1 MAHAGSKPPTNT
13 AGTTHNNSPIMPN
26 GKASVVAPK
35 LSDDNH
41 VELEEINPSGHDLSP
56 EDDIMQL
63 ARMGDIQGIEKLYD
77 SGKFDASYCD
87 AEGIT
92 PLHVLWPAIL
102 LGGGL
107 TDPIYSGLQSIIGMR
122 CASFS

>member
-1 MAHAGSKPPTNT
+1 
-13 AGTTHNNSPIMPN
+13 MPN

-77 SGKFDASYCD
+77 SGKFDASYSD

-107 TDPIYSGLQSIIGMR
+107 TDPIYSGPQSIIGMR
-122 CASFS
+122 CANFS

>member
-1 MAHAGSKPPTNT
+1 
-13 AGTTHNNSPIMPN
+13 MPN
-26 GKASVVAPK
+26 GKASAVAPK

-41 VELEEINPSGHDLSP
+41 VELEEINPSGQDSSP

-63 ARMGDIQGIEKLYD
+63 ARMGDIQGIERLYD
-77 SGKFDASYCD
+77 SGKYDALYCD

-92 PLHVLWPAIL
+92 PLHVIRPAIVL
-102 LGGGL
+102 DGGC
-107 TDPIYSGLQSIIGMR
+107 TDPVCSGPQSIIATH

>member
-1 MAHAGSKPPTNT
+1 
-13 AGTTHNNSPIMPN
+13 MPN

-41 VELEEINPSGHDLSP
+41 VELEEMSHPGQDLSP

-77 SGKFDASYCD
+77 TGKYDALYCD
-87 AEGIT
+87 SEGIT
-92 PLHVLWPAIL
+92 PLHVFHPECSLVQD
-102 LGGGL
+102 
-107 TDPIYSGLQSIIGMR
+107 TN
-122 CASFS
+122 SFAVGRNQ

>member
-1 MAHAGSKPPTNT
+1 MSHAGSKPPTT
-13 AGTTHNNSPIMPN
+13 AGTTQNNSPIMPN

-41 VELEEINPSGHDLSP
+41 VELEEIIHQAQDFSP

-63 ARMGDIQGIEKLYD
+63 ARMGDVQGIEKLYD
-77 SGKFDASYCD
+77 SGKYDAQYCD

-92 PLHVLWPAIL
+92 PLHVFGSAIL
-102 LGGGL
+102 LQDHIL
-107 TDPIYSGLQSIIGMR
+107 TFLRSGPQSTIGMR
-122 CASFS
+122 CANFS